1 MSSAV
6 ERLSERHLA
15 FNSKRVLKLVEV
27 MAALAPDLISPHMPS
42 LERHVRRIE
51 LRRGVGEDRILRWAD
66 ESDCRHA
73 LNLARLGRMASS
85 EWLLAQ
91 FVVPVLGCI

>member
-42 LERHVRRIE
+42 LERHVRRTE
-51 LRRGVGEDRILRWAD
+51 LRRGVGEDRILRWA
-66 ESDCRHA
+66 ELPAYSELVRGA
-73 LNLARLGRMASS
+73 LGRTAS
-85 EWLLAQ
+85 
-91 FVVPVLGCI
+91 